1 MPSQV
6 LMLPK
11 LRVRLSQC
19 PLSVCILVSK
29 LTVPMRRWLG
39 PKPSVGVLLSWCR
52 FDFAYRSSIGIRLAF
67 VRMGSSP
74 WQDFVMSWSL
84 KSPHSINVG
93 TRMGRTVLSAC
104 AGYEA
109 DKDKND
115 LRLHNPHKSYP
126 QLGDEQINAIE
137 NRWQRIPACC
147 PSTGQAIENLSPYQN
162 R

>member
-19 PLSVCILVSK
+19 PRSVCILVSK
-29 LTVPMRRWLG
+29 LMVPMRRCLG

-52 FDFAYRSSIGIRLAF
+52 FDFAYRSSIRIRLAF
-67 VRMGSSP
+67 VRMGP
-74 WQDFVMSWSL
+74 A
-84 KSPHSINVG
+84 
-93 TRMGRTVLSAC
+93 VLSAC

-126 QLGDEQINAIE
+126 QLGDEQIDAIE
-137 NRWQRIPACC
+137 NRRQRIPACC
-147 PSTGQAIENLSPYQN
+147 PSTGQAIENLSPCQK